1 MRTLNPA
8 FNPLLIKHE
17 AKLNPFSICC
27 NGTSLLVGSQR
38 QPARHL
44 TWKLLYCNNVITF
57 YWPSI
62 STSGER
68 GLLGN
73 RDECALCHF
82 WIISCMW
89 VRCEP
94 RLSDPP
100 GRGGLSVVAVRLHA
114 WKLRAAVMKDFSG
127 KVQSHIRGN
136 AFNVS
141 KSRCMGFYFCLCYI
155 PLSSFWPTDSH

>member
-1 MRTLNPA
+1 MRSLNPA
-8 FNPLLIKHE
+8 FIPLLMKHE
-17 AKLNPFSICC
+17 AKLKLLFICRD
-27 NGTSLLVGSQR
+27 GASLLVGSWR
-38 QPARHL
+38 QSARHL
-44 TWKLLYCNNVITF
+44 TWKWLHCNNVITF

-73 RDECALCHF
+73 WDECALCYF
-82 WIISCMW
+82 WIISCTQG
-89 VRCEP
+89 RCEP
-94 RLSDPP
+94 RLSNPP
-100 GRGGLSVVAVRLHA
+100 GRGGLSVVAELLHA
-114 WKLRAAVMKDFSG
+114 WELRVAVMKGFSG
-127 KVQSHIRGN
+127 KLQSHIRRN